1 MKNYPRDWI
10 AWTVAAAIIVVA
22 VVELISTA
30 TATEPSR
37 TAEQGWTTPAV
48 ELG

>member
-22 VVELISTA
+22 VVELVATA
-30 TATEPSR
+30 TAREPAR
-37 TAEQGWTTPAV
+37 TAQEAWTTPAA
-48 ELG
+48 ERA

>member
-22 VVELISTA
+22 VVELVTTA
-30 TATEPSR
+30 REPAR
-37 TAEQGWTTPAV
+37 TAQEAWTTPAA
-48 ELG
+48 ERA